1 MNPDNRK
8 NISESRNL
16 DLCSFDMLLP
26 SIHSEAPYVSNGGTI
41 LRKQRKKRK
50 SENISKIGIFGNLDL
65 ISQNSEFDCVDSF

>member
-1 MNPDNRK
+1 MVFKSKRK
-8 NISESRNL
+8 SMKINKCLLNEIGISK
-16 DLCSFDMLLP
+16 DF
-26 SIHSEAPYVSNGGTI
+26 YYGGTI